1 MGLIQRSMRSRD
13 PWDPWDPWDPEIHE
27 IQSKKLINDHTR
39 GKSYTICEEKNL
51 SANAMERDQW
61 SIIRLK
67 TWTNHLPVAD
77 SVRRIEICMGRSRV
91 EHLQHVEGRPDV
103 SEWEGSQNN
112 QAKLHFLKGDNLTKY
127 ESSARLFE
135 SARRESLKVQAQP
148 SQFRGRI
155 SPLKEVRS
163 LEDPVKVNLLKE
175 RWLRGMKLRGWPEIG
190 SSQCEDQD
198 QDIVLLHLNSRLK
211 WRWSKLNMYLRRL
224 WYQYWIIVQA
234 TWEPE
239 DHSNKVTIL
248 YLQ

>member
-1 MGLIQRSMRSRD
+1 MQRSKTRRKNGS
-13 PWDPWDPWDPEIHE
+13 DPWDPEIHE

-91 EHLQHVEGRPDV
+91 ERLQHVEGRPDV

-127 ESSARLFE
+127 KSSARLVE
-135 SARRESLKVQAQP
+135 SARRESYSCKLNQV
-148 SQFRGRI
+148 SSDCRGRI

>member
-1 MGLIQRSMRSRD
+1 MTNCSPTLVKWSNAKIKNLAKKWVRSRD
-13 PWDPWDPWDPEIHE
+13 PEIKRSRDPEIKTDTSQL

-91 EHLQHVEGRPDV
+91 ERLQHVEGRPDV

-127 ESSARLFE
+127 ESSARLVE
-135 SARRESLKVQAQP
+135 SSRRESLKLQARP
-148 SQFRGRI
+148 SQFRLPREN
-155 SPLKEVRS
+155 LAFERS
-163 LEDPVKVNLLKE
+163 
-175 RWLRGMKLRGWPEIG
+175 
-190 SSQCEDQD
+190 S
-198 QDIVLLHLNSRLK
+198 
-211 WRWSKLNMYLRRL
+211 
-224 WYQYWIIVQA
+224 
-234 TWEPE
+234 
-239 DHSNKVTIL
+239 
-248 YLQ
+248 

>member
-1 MGLIQRSMRSRD
+1 MLGRETRCEWVRWKPKQWSQVALL
-13 PWDPWDPWDPEIHE
+13 
-27 IQSKKLINDHTR
+27 KKDILAKY
-39 GKSYTICEEKNL
+39 KSY
-51 SANAMERDQW
+51 
-61 SIIRLK
+61 
-67 TWTNHLPVAD
+67 
-77 SVRRIEICMGRSRV
+77 
-91 EHLQHVEGRPDV
+91 
-103 SEWEGSQNN
+103 
-112 QAKLHFLKGDNLTKY
+112 
-127 ESSARLFE
+127 
-135 SARRESLKVQAQP
+135 ARRGLLNLQGESLKVQAQP

-175 RWLRGMKLRGWPEIG
+175 RWLRGTKLRGWPEIG

>member
-1 MGLIQRSMRSRD
+1 MTNCSPTLVKWSNAKIKNQAKKWVWSMRSRD

-91 EHLQHVEGRPDV
+91 ERLQHVEGRPDV

-112 QAKLHFLKGDNLTKY
+112 QAKLHFLKGDNLTNY
-127 ESSARLFE
+127 ESSARLVE
-135 SARRESLKVQAQP
+135 SARRESLKLQARP
-148 SQFRGRI
+148 SQFRLPREN
-155 SPLKEVRS
+155 LAFERS
-163 LEDPVKVNLLKE
+163 
-175 RWLRGMKLRGWPEIG
+175 
-190 SSQCEDQD
+190 S
-198 QDIVLLHLNSRLK
+198 
-211 WRWSKLNMYLRRL
+211 
-224 WYQYWIIVQA
+224 
-234 TWEPE
+234 
-239 DHSNKVTIL
+239 
-248 YLQ
+248 

>member
-1 MGLIQRSMRSRD
+1 MTNCSPTFVKWSNAKIKNQAKKWVWSMRSRD
-13 PWDPWDPWDPEIHE
+13 PWDPEIHEIQRSRDPWDPEIKTDTSQL

-91 EHLQHVEGRPDV
+91 ERLQHVEGRPDV

-127 ESSARLFE
+127 ESSARLVE
-135 SARRESLKVQAQP
+135 SARRESLKLQARP
-148 SQFRGRI
+148 SQFRLLREN
-155 SPLKEVRS
+155 LAFERS
-163 LEDPVKVNLLKE
+163 
-175 RWLRGMKLRGWPEIG
+175 
-190 SSQCEDQD
+190 S
-198 QDIVLLHLNSRLK
+198 
-211 WRWSKLNMYLRRL
+211 
-224 WYQYWIIVQA
+224 
-234 TWEPE
+234 
-239 DHSNKVTIL
+239 
-248 YLQ
+248 